1 MGLIAKE
8 MSLLSETWS
17 SYRDSLIT
25 FVLQVMSVVSAVS
38 LLTRILVASGVFF
51 DWTTTMTFKTL
62 ATAACIALSSA
73 TASLAAPINLD
84 FTVGG
89 VSGTFYGLDDAIFTT
104 QSVSSFDLTTP
115 AYVWTGVSSLFALNN
130 SFVFSLSGLVSFD
143 FVQNNGK
150 LDVTGTAFLN
160 ELLVD
165 SSEGTLDYVV
175 ERKNVSFIVGL
186 PLYFTETITTAN
198 FTTTPI
204 SPVPL
209 PAGGLL
215 LLSGL
220 AGVVALKRRKKR
232 TA

>member
-25 FVLQVMSVVSAVS
+25 FVLQVLFVVPAVS

-51 DWTTTMTFKTL
+51 DWTTKMTFKTL
-62 ATAACIALSSA
+62 ATAACVSLA
-73 TASLAAPINLD
+73 TATAGFAAT
-84 FTVGG
+84 FTVA
-89 VSGTFYGLDDAIFTT
+89 GTDYNIGT
-104 QSVSSFDLTTP
+104 
-115 AYVWTGVSSLFALNN
+115 
-130 SFVFSLSGLVSFD
+130 
-143 FVQNNGK
+143 
-150 LDVTGTAFLN
+150 VTGTYDSFKLQIEGSDWWGDIDLAGKLALEVKDYFGFTQSNLGPLFAYEVN
-160 ELLVD
+160 GASCYNDLLCI
-165 SSEGTLDYVV
+165 SA
-175 ERKNVSFIVGL
+175 SFIVGDSDFENYNPPESSACYNSFCDQVDQL
-186 PLYFTETITTAN
+186 AADTTRSFVYAVSIPL
-198 FTTTPI
+198 

-220 AGVVALKRRKKR
+220 VGVVALKRRKKR